1 MNVMDTIFDVRGL
14 CDDGFRRQER
24 EGSRAWRRSSALRR
38 SVGLLSFFSSFFPWS
53 AYIGSGAARFA
64 CIHICFHSNAGGQ
77 ISQHAGNTHA
87 LLFFIS
93 FCMQGIL
100 THCCFLFPF
109 ACTQGVFASGICM
122 CSRLVSTEGFHLPCS
137 LSFYVQQI
145 SFHVGS
151 LLLCFLSFCMPI
163 NFHAGTSLRILG
175 ANVSCGAELHANV
188 YEVD

>member
-93 FCMQGIL
+93 FCMHAG
-100 THCCFLFPF
+100 
-109 ACTQGVFASGICM
+109 
-122 CSRLVSTEGFHLPCS
+122 S
-137 LSFYVQQI
+137 LCIRYLHVQQI
-145 SFHVGS
+145 SFHGGFS
-151 LLLCFLSFCMPI
+151 SALLSFL
-163 NFHAGTSLRILG
+163 LR
-175 ANVSCGAELHANV
+175 AA
-188 YEVD
+188 D